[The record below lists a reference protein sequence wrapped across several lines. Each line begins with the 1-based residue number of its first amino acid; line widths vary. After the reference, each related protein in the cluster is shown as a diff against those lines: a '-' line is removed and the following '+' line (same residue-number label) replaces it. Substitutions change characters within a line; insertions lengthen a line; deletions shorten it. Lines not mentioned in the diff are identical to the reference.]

1 MVVDR
6 LEVVG
11 RAQPHRGDELF
22 AGGEV
27 GAIGSHRNRYGL
39 DRLLPVR
46 GERGDVRLGRLEV
59 EGPRVQVAHIALGIP
74 QRGVDAKVFAVQEL
88 LFQFVECGGLC
99 VVIDVDLV
107 GVGCGALAG
116 GFELLFGS
124 EEVFEPCAV
133 ILHAPVAQ
141 FRQQLDCVV
150 GGFAVVFAGFALEQL
165 LVLRIAVGFGEP
177 VDLLVLHCAVVVEV
191 VLRLVA
197 ACAQVLERALVVVVR
212 VHRLVRRAPG
222 RGDDR
227 ADAEEDKE
235 QQHHNAGDDADH
247 HGAGVL
253 ARHGRRTG
261 GAGIHGAGPHGV
273 ARPAVRS
280 PCGVRRGLVWGAGG
294 ERIVCAGM
302 RAWHRADGWRG
313 VDRRVGRVW

>member
-1 MVVDR
+1 M
-6 LEVVG
+6 
-11 RAQPHRGDELF
+11 
-22 AGGEV
+22 
-27 GAIGSHRNRYGL
+27 
-39 DRLLPVR
+39 
-46 GERGDVRLGRLEV
+46 
-59 EGPRVQVAHIALGIP
+59 
-74 QRGVDAKVFAVQEL
+74 QEL
-88 LFQFVECGGLC
+88 LFQLVECGGLC

-141 FRQQLDCVV
+141 FGQQLDRIV

-165 LVLRIAVGFGEP
+165 LVLRITVGFGEP
-177 VDLLVLHCAVVVEV
+177 VDLLVLHRAVVVEI

-197 ACAQVLERALVVVVR
+197 ACAQVLERALVV
-212 VHRLVRRAPG
+212 
-222 RGDDR
+222 DDR

-280 PCGVRRGLVWGAGG
+280 PCGVWRGLVWGAGG

-302 RAWHRADGWRG
+302 RAWHRAGGWRG